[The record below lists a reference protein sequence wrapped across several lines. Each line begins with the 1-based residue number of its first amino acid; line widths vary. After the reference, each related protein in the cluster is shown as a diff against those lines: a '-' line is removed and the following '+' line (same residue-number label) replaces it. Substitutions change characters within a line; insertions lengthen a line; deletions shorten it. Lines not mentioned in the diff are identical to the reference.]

1 MKRIWLIIGIS
12 AVTLGGGFT
21 AFVSSAGANGSAAKT
36 TASSSAK
43 TQFVVP
49 GQPSDFTLFDGTGLD
64 VSATCRTT
72 THQRFTVYMSF
83 RAITADA
90 MMRVTFGDGDWVD
103 YPIPQDTSFSLQ
115 QTAGSSRGVDGVLTV
130 SEVSGNGD
138 LVGWMSAARIPGST
152 GDVAC
157 YVTES

>member
-1 MKRIWLIIGIS
+1 VKRTVLIIGIS
-12 AVTLGGGFT
+12 VVTLGGGFT

-36 TASSSAK
+36 TASSAK
-43 TQFVVP
+43 IHFVVP
-49 GQPSDFTLFDGTGLD
+49 GKASDFTLFDGTGLD
-64 VSATCRTT
+64 ISATCRTT
-72 THQRFTVYMSF
+72 SHQRFTVYMSF

-152 GDVAC
+152 GLVAC
-157 YVTES
+157 YVTED